1 MTQALLPTW
10 LVAPWLLVAAFAIA
24 AVTAVILVQLVI
36 RGGPVDLPRGRG
48 SHARP
53 TPTSGGMALIGGTAF
68 ALGLCVW
75 LWRTAIPGNTHDGLM
90 LFGFAALMG
99 LSGAVDDLFGL
110 PARLRFGFQIILCL
124 IFAWFYRVTDLQL
137 GLGLTVGVPTIIGVV
152 GSAAWLVLGLNAV
165 NFMDGSNGLTLGV
178 QTIALLTIGG
188 LILVMAPVT
197 PLGSALTLT
206 LLICACAAGAHTGL
220 MPFNLPMGAVFQGDA
235 GSMFAGALITG
246 ACLQIKAFGAGSAWF
261 GGFLLA
267 PLLVD
272 VVLTLLTRLSQRK
285 DVFRAHREHLY
296 QLWLQFR
303 DPRHGRL
310 ALRVWGLCLASG
322 AVGLAG
328 RLLMH
333 FTGLDL
339 RFPAL
344 VLVIAV
350 YSAGWMALRRKLLA
364 GSPLKPAV
372 STS

>member
-10 LVAPWLLVAAFAIA
+10 LIAPWLLLAAFAIA
-24 AVTAVILVQLVI
+24 AVTTVILVQLVI

-75 LWRTAIPGNTHDGLM
+75 LWRTHIPGNTHDGLM

-137 GLGLTVGVPTIIGVV
+137 GLGLTVGVPVIIGVV

-197 PLGSALTLT
+197 PLGSALGLT
-206 LLICACAAGAHTGL
+206 LLICACAAGAHAGL

-246 ACLQIKAFGAGSAWF
+246 ACLQVKAFGAGSAWF

-296 QLWLQFR
+296 QLWLQYR

-372 STS
+372 AQS